1 MFYHRRDLHACS
13 HPKSFQ
19 RVQSKVVG
27 LSRLKELLAIRLKG
41 YHPERHAPEDWTRQ
55 YEAGAWAYLADLS
68 ERPRYSIMV
77 GYLAALAPRRILDV
91 GCGEGLLAR
100 KIGHLPFQCYV
111 GIDIS
116 PAPVEAAR
124 AALGHDPR
132 FSFVVADAEKYQP
145 AIVSDAII
153 FSECLNYLS
162 DPLGIV
168 EHYSKSIADNGSII
182 ISLFQSPRA
191 DKAWEMLRPTAEI
204 MDCVNIAHQSGKR
217 WTIKLFSP
225 CVHC

>member
-1 MFYHRRDLHACS
+1 M
-13 HPKSFQ
+13 
-19 RVQSKVVG
+19 VQSKVVQVRH
-27 LSRLKELLAIRLKG
+27 LRELLAIRLKG

-100 KIGHLPFQCYV
+100 KIGHLPFQSYV

-116 PAPVEAAR
+116 PAPVAAAQ
-124 AALGHDPR
+124 AALGHDR
-132 FSFVVADAEKYQP
+132 RLSFVVADAERYRP
-145 AIVSDAII
+145 ASVADAII

-162 DPLGIV
+162 DPVGIV
-168 EHYSKSIADNGSII
+168 EHYSKSIASNGFII

-191 DKAWEMLRPTAEI
+191 DKAWEMLRPIGKI
-204 MDCVNIAHQSGKR
+204 MDCVNIVHQSGKR
-217 WTIKLFSP
+217 WTIKLLAP
-225 CVHC
+225 PAHC